1 MVIRSFLAFELP
13 ADIKRIVLKVYDEMR
28 RFPLDIR
35 WVKVDNIHLTLIFMG
50 NIRADHVQG
59 IGEAAEKVCQRFGP
73 FNVFLKNAGIFG
85 SKRSPRVFWL
95 GLDGDI
101 ARMAHF
107 RDSLHKHLKAFGI
120 KEEDRRFSPHL
131 TLGRF
136 RKGTRLQAGLDE
148 LLSRFQDLMS
158 PTCAFTE
165 LILFKSDLKPGGAVY
180 TRLNAWPLVGER

>member
-1 MVIRSFLAFELP
+1 
-13 ADIKRIVLKVYDEMR
+13 
-28 RFPLDIR
+28 
-35 WVKVDNIHLTLIFMG
+35 
-50 NIRADHVQG
+50 
-59 IGEAAEKVCQRFGP
+59 
-73 FNVFLKNAGIFG
+73 
-85 SKRSPRVFWL
+85 
-95 GLDGDI
+95 
-101 ARMAHF
+101 MAHF

-136 RKGTRLQAGLDE
+136 RKGIRLQAGLDE